1 MWRGHVQW
9 GECMRRNVRLFALL
23 TGMAA
28 VLSACVPGETG
39 TPASSSGVALT
50 ATAFGSALARG
61 VSATLTAAPAS
72 AASAVSSGPPAAI
85 TTTVAL
91 STPTRPMIIA
101 PPTPSSLL
109 ASPSP
114 AAMPTANATAAAS
127 AMRTAPAGNGRI
139 VTVIA
144 DASVNMRGMPSTGG
158 DVLGFIPPGEDA
170 AVIEENVMSPDGG
183 AVWLKVTYA
192 DVTGYVRSDLVD
204 APKVGT
210 PRAGSM
216 MATAPSGTTAAGT
229 TAASPAASAAATATR
244 VPVTPTR

>member
-1 MWRGHVQW
+1 
-9 GECMRRNVRLFALL
+9 MRRNVRLFALL
-23 TGMAA
+23 AGVAA
-28 VLSACVPGETG
+28 LLSACVPGESA
-39 TPASSSGVALT
+39 PPSSSSGVALT

-61 VSATLTAAPAS
+61 VSATLTAAPGSVPVPAGS
-72 AASAVSSGPPAAI
+72 AGPSAAI

-91 STPTRPMIIA
+91 ATPTRPAIIM

-114 AAMPTANATAAAS
+114 LPAMTSGSVVAGATRTAAPVG
-127 AMRTAPAGNGRI
+127 TGRI
-139 VTVIA
+139 VTVTA
-144 DASVNMRGMPSTGG
+144 DASVNMRGTPSTSG

-204 APKVGT
+204 APKAGT

-216 MATAPSGTTAAGT
+216 GATAPSGTSAAGTSAATAAGT
-229 TAASPAASAAATATR
+229 ASTAAATPTR